1 MRADLFSPGLEG
13 IATDLHSNLEF
24 WYGLINERD
33 AARFLA
39 LSNRRLQGLRYER
52 GGPRFVRLSGRCVR
66 YRRADL
72 LQWAQE
78 RLV

>member
-1 MRADLFSPGLEG
+1 MLADHLSPGPEG
-13 IATDLHSNLEF
+13 IATDVHTNLEF
-24 WYGLINERD
+24 WYGLVNERN

-39 LSNRRLQGLRYER
+39 LSDRRLQGLRYEG

-72 LQWAQE
+72 LKWAQG
-78 RLV
+78 RPV